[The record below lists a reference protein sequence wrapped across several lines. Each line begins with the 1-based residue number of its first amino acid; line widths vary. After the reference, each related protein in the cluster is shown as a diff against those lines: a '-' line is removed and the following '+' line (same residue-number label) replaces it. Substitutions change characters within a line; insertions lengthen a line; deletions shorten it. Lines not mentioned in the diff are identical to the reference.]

1 MKKTKVLNFK
11 VLSFVL
17 GMCLLAFKVSKAVL
31 WFTLPS
37 IVSVNCWRILAF
49 RSYTNVYRQR
59 CECLQAGVY
68 LYKLLP

>member
-49 RSYTNVYRQR
+49 RSYTNV
-59 CECLQAGVY
+59 
-68 LYKLLP
+68 